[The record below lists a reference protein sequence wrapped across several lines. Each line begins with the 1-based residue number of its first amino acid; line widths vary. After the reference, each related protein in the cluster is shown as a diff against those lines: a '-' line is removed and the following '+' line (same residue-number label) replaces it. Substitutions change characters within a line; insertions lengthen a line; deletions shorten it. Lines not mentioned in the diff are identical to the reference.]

1 MFLILIYYREKPRH
15 FSPSTYKLHRR
26 RTTSGNTGR
35 RKMGNQQIGGDVDTL
50 TQHENER
57 FYSPLGIQN
66 LVLDP
71 ETLTPSAKRKIPTI
85 PKTLITPPDEPTL
98 LANVNIDPIT
108 KAYLTKRR
116 GSIAIGERIG
126 GSLDQ

>member
-1 MFLILIYYREKPRH
+1 
-15 FSPSTYKLHRR
+15 
-26 RTTSGNTGR
+26 
-35 RKMGNQQIGGDVDTL
+35 MGNQQIGGDVDTI

-71 ETLTPSAKRKIPTI
+71 ETLTPTTKRKIPTI
-85 PKTLITPPDEPTL
+85 PKTLITPPDENKL
-98 LANVNIDPIT
+98 LTNGNIDPIT

-126 GSLDQ
+126 GSLNE